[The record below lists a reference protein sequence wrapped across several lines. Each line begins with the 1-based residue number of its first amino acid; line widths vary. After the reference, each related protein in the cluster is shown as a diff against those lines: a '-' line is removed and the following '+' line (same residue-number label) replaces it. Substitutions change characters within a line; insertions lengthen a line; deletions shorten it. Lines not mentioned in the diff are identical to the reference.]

1 MKNKGKAAVD
11 PITDDFPEDAVV
23 MESYKP
29 GVSRDRE
36 IAWERTVHTETEA
49 QSDFS

>member
-1 MKNKGKAAVD
+1 MKNKRKAAVD

-36 IAWERTVHTETEA
+36 IAWKWTAHTKIEA
-49 QSDFS
+49 